1 MKLVATSIRTKLILL
16 VGLGALVP
24 LGGVAAVAVRDV
36 RDIRRDM
43 VARST
48 LVASTVAEY
57 SAADLAFD
65 DRDAAEKTIGKLG
78 RLEQVE
84 GAALYDIKGRM
95 FTIHRVPDLAEAA
108 FPRTIAP
115 TTGSAVDV
123 KEDHIDVFHPVVFG
137 DVRYGTLYLRTA
149 TTPLERRIR
158 SFLWGIGLLALG
170 VVGSSVAVVMALE
183 RLVSRR
189 ILHLASIARS
199 IAEKEDYSVRAAAS
213 DADEIG
219 VLGGSF
225 NRMVEELAR
234 RQNDA
239 RRAIQVRDEFMS
251 IASHELKTPLT
262 ALWLQVQGLERKAAD
277 MPENARKAVRAI
289 VRHLQRL
296 DHLIGNLLDVSR
308 IASGR
313 LTIER
318 SEVDLATLVREV
330 AARFDD
336 EARRCGSAIDVDAA
350 GPVVGDWDPF
360 RLEQVVTN
368 LVSNALKYGRE
379 KPIAIKV
386 EGDAARGRLVVRD
399 RGIGIAREDVER
411 IFGRYERAVSGR
423 HYAGLGL
430 GLYITNQIVAAHRG
444 VIRVESEPGA
454 GSTFTVE
461 LPRRTTDPP
470 VT

>member
-1 MKLVATSIRTKLILL
+1 MRLASIRTKLILL
-16 VGLGALVP
+16 VGLGAMVP
-24 LGGVAAVAVRDV
+24 LGGVAAVAVKDV

-65 DRDAAEKTIGKLG
+65 DREAAEKTIGKLA

-84 GAALYDIKGRM
+84 GAALYDAHGRV
-95 FTIHRVPDLAEAA
+95 FSIHRIPALAESD
-108 FPRTIAP
+108 FPASIAP
-115 TTGSAVDV
+115 TRASAVEV
-123 KEDHIDVFHPVVFG
+123 AGDHIDVFHPVIFG
-137 DVRYGTLYLRTA
+137 EVRYGTLYLRTA

-158 SFLWGIGLLALG
+158 SFLWGIGLIALG

-199 IAEKEDYSVRAAAS
+199 IAEKEDYSVRAAAG

-219 VLGGSF
+219 VLGSSF
-225 NRMVEELAR
+225 NRMVEEVER

-262 ALWLQVQGLERKAAD
+262 ALGLQVQSLERKAAD
-277 MPENARKAVRAI
+277 MPESAQKAVRAI

-296 DHLIGNLLDVSR
+296 EHLIGNLLDVSR

-318 SEVDLATLVREV
+318 SEVDLAALVREV
-330 AARFDD
+330 TARFED
-336 EARRCGSAIDVDAA
+336 EARRCGAAIELDAEA
-350 GPVVGDWDPF
+350 PVVGEWDPF

-368 LVSNALKYGRE
+368 LVSNALKYGGQ
-379 KPIAIKV
+379 KPIAVKV
-386 EGDAARGRLVVRD
+386 EGDGERARLVVRD
-399 RGIGIAREDVER
+399 HGIGIAREDEAR

-423 HYAGLGL
+423 HYGGLGL
-430 GLYITNQIVAAHRG
+430 GLYITHQIVSAHRG
-444 VIRVESEPGA
+444 TIRVQSEPGE

-461 LPRRTTDPP
+461 LPRRTTNPP
-470 VT
+470 A